1 MCRLSSSLCIYWV
14 VCEYLWA
21 YSLYV
26 WMCVSVILAPGRQA
40 GGCRGNPQLATQR
53 ITQLQC
59 LTPAR
64 CPTQTHNLLNGI
76 RCMRLTGP
84 SATQAE
90 TLPWNSS
97 HCIRTSVLLSHLY
110 YLCVSECMCM
120 WVCMRGQQR
129 MFGKCHFLPQSD
141 STGGGSSPF
150 PDSSPIALLDPC
162 APFLS
167 NVAVIS
173 PRPKEWQTNWKAI
186 SPKKWSFS
194 KNFFGD
200 QPNSENLLSFE
211 SYYPTI

>member
-1 MCRLSSSLCIYWV
+1 
-14 VCEYLWA
+14 
-21 YSLYV
+21 
-26 WMCVSVILAPGRQA
+26 MCVSVILAPGRQA

-110 YLCVSECMCM
+110 YLCVSEF
-120 WVCMRGQQR
+120 VCE
-129 MFGKCHFLPQSD
+129 
-141 STGGGSSPF
+141 GSSGCLANAIFCRNPTRRGAEVLLF
-150 PDSSPIALLDPC
+150 QIPLQLRSSTPVLVSFQMFHSFHIDLKNDKQIALDRKTSQELRM
-162 APFLS
+162 LS
-167 NVAVIS
+167 RS
-173 PRPKEWQTNWKAI
+173 
-186 SPKKWSFS
+186 
-194 KNFFGD
+194 
-200 QPNSENLLSFE
+200 LSDCH
-211 SYYPTI
+211 STI

>member
-84 SATQAE
+84 SATRAK

-97 HCIRTSVLLSHLY
+97 HCIRTSVLLSH
-110 YLCVSECMCM
+110 YLCVSE
-120 WVCMRGQQR
+120 WVYVYVSLYARAAADVWQM
-129 MFGKCHFLPQSD
+129 
-141 STGGGSSPF
+141 PF
-150 PDSSPIALLDPC
+150 SAAIRLDGERKFSFSR
-162 APFLS
+162 FLS
-167 NVAVIS
+167 NCA
-173 PRPKEWQTNWKAI
+173 PRPLC
-186 SPKKWSFS
+186 SFPF
-194 KNFFGD
+194 KCFIDF
-200 QPNSENLLSFE
+200 
-211 SYYPTI
+211 T